1 MNKEFKPYFDI
12 NDTGLEVIARVFQEE
27 RKNVSPSM
35 RVVHA
40 EDYFRSRI
48 YRDNWQY
55 NLHSQAEK
63 KATINAFELFD
74 SGCQMAIWISPQS
87 EIYEE
92 GRINVMLF
100 GEKGGE
106 KFFETYG
113 MPLLEGEE
121 KSMEMGEKLIE
132 KGGVVRGNINEIDD
146 LREQPIAFYLRGE
159 EWLKKCQEL
168 LPELSWAWE
177 TIALGKVDENMKK
190 IALEVQ
196 MAREKAGKNNYLFE
210 IIMAQRG
217 YLLNISG
224 SHGGSWLS
232 QDLGREQGIIALNIG
247 GKIEYRLGRT
257 EGLKHCEKCGCW
269 YSGEKCPVCNK

>member
-12 NDTGLEVIARVFQEE
+12 NDTGLEVVARVFQEE

-55 NLHSQAEK
+55 NSHSQAEK

-132 KGGVVRGNINEIDD
+132 LIDD
-146 LREQPIAFYLRGE
+146 KIPKPIQ
-159 EWLKKCQEL
+159 LK
-168 LPELSWAWE
+168 LPSLKR
-177 TIALGKVDENMKK
+177 I
-190 IALEVQ
+190 
-196 MAREKAGKNNYLFE
+196 
-210 IIMAQRG
+210 
-217 YLLNISG
+217 
-224 SHGGSWLS
+224 
-232 QDLGREQGIIALNIG
+232 DLPKLH
-247 GKIEYRLGRT
+247 KIEPQN
-257 EGLKHCEKCGCW
+257 E
-269 YSGEKCPVCNK
+269 

>member
-1 MNKEFKPYFDI
+1 MNICHYIFLD
-12 NDTGLEVIARVFQEE
+12 L
-27 RKNVSPSM
+27 
-35 RVVHA
+35 
-40 EDYFRSRI
+40 
-48 YRDNWQY
+48 
-55 NLHSQAEK
+55 
-63 KATINAFELFD
+63 
-74 SGCQMAIWISPQS
+74 IWA
-87 EIYEE
+87 
-92 GRINVMLF
+92 
-100 GEKGGE
+100 GETK
-106 KFFETYG
+106 
-113 MPLLEGEE
+113 
-121 KSMEMGEKLIE
+121 
-132 KGGVVRGNINEIDD
+132 
-146 LREQPIAFYLRGE
+146 
-159 EWLKKCQEL
+159 
-168 LPELSWAWE
+168 
-177 TIALGKVDENMKK
+177 ALGKVDENMKK